1 MKRVADRRRPL
12 LLAGAFAVVVIVAL
26 VPLGRWE
33 RGHAARDETAGMRR
47 TLALVGRIDSP
58 SLSGYRVLPG
68 FDCLTYRRGTNPFA
82 LELCFDPSGRLIE
95 TIDRRTS
102 TRRIS
107 SLRADPLRS
116 TIRVDPA
123 EVQRLLRKMEAA

>member
-1 MKRVADRRRPL
+1 MRWLAAAVLGIVL
-12 LLAGAFAVVVIVAL
+12 LGLL

-33 RGHAARDETAGMRR
+33 RARAAREEMAGMRR
-47 TLALVGRIDSP
+47 TLALVGSRDSP

-82 LELCFDPSGRLIE
+82 LELCFDRSGRLIE
-95 TIDRRTS
+95 TIDRRTA

-107 SLRADPLRS
+107 SLREDPTRS
-116 TIRVDPA
+116 TIHVDPA
-123 EVQRLLRKMEAA
+123 EISKLLHKMERR